1 MELKK
6 HLDIFAI
13 MCLNKSRKIEHIF
26 FLKKIGIT
34 FGVFYVLSPCFYIWD
49 KIAQE
54 CLLEKGVF
62 FKKQKKKRE
71 NFWSFVFSPYF
82 YIRHKIAQECLLEKG
97 VFFRFKWRFHCEEF
111 ERVEWK
117 GKMLEFTGTLKSV
130 HVNWIN
136 ITKLKGW
143 RIYQENKTLSQP
155 STEISSSGERLLEGK
170 LNVKGR
176 ISTRYEGNQAKRYDG
191 DDDDDDCWCCV
202 K

>member
-1 MELKK
+1 MCAIRKFSNLKY
-6 HLDIFAI
+6 
-13 MCLNKSRKIEHIF
+13 
-26 FLKKIGIT
+26 FLKLLSFWWSSKNIWTYLLLCAWTKAGKLRT
-34 FGVFYVLSPCFYIWD
+34 FSFKKNWDNFWRFILSPCFYIWD

-71 NFWSFVFSPYF
+71 NFWRFVFSPYF

-117 GKMLEFTGTLKSV
+117 GKMLEFTGKLKSI

-136 ITKLKGW
+136 ITKLKG
-143 RIYQENKTLSQP
+143 
-155 STEISSSGERLLEGK
+155 
-170 LNVKGR
+170 
-176 ISTRYEGNQAKRYDG
+176 
-191 DDDDDDCWCCV
+191 
-202 K
+202 